1 MIKTNLTFTNL
12 NINQLSNLY
21 QTKVTAINAELESN
35 ASNEDGWLGWINF
48 PFAYQ
53 EDINFQKS
61 WKNMQTLALK
71 LQKEIQILIVIGI
84 GGSYLGARAG
94 IEMIQGLLKNNSP
107 VEIIYMGNTMSST
120 YVQQVLAYLKDKEF
134 AINVI
139 SKSGT
144 TTEPAIAFRLLKEL
158 LVSQKKDNNIVNS
171 RIIATTDKAKGVLH
185 DLAKTTGYETFVIP
199 DNIGG
204 RYSVLTPVGIF
215 PMMVAGINCED
226 IIKGAQLAA
235 KDCKSDNINVNHAY
249 LYAVARYHLYQ
260 VEKKAVEILVS
271 YELQMQ
277 MFCEWWKQLFG
288 ESEGK
293 DGKGLLPASVIFST
307 DLHSMGQFI
316 QEGSKIFFETV
327 IKIKKPNEDI
337 KIAAEKENKDQLNY
351 LTKYSLHQINN
362 IALQGTIEAHS
373 DKTLGKT
380 PNILLEWET
389 MDSKM
394 FGYASY
400 FFMKACA
407 ISAKL
412 LGVDPF
418 NQPGVEVYKKKMFTL
433 LGKK

>member
-1 MIKTNLTFTNL
+1 MIKTNLKFTNL
-12 NINQLSNLY
+12 DMKELSTLY
-21 QTKVTAINAELESN
+21 QEKVTAINAELESN
-35 ASNEDGWLGWINF
+35 AKNEDGWLGWIDF

-53 EDINFQKS
+53 KDITFQES
-61 WKNMQTLALK
+61 WKRMKTLALK
-71 LQKEIQILIVIGI
+71 LQKEIQVLVVIGI

-94 IEMIQGLLKNNSP
+94 IDMVQGLFNNTAP
-107 VEIIYMGNTMSST
+107 VKVIYMGNTMSST
-120 YVQQVLAYLKDKEF
+120 YVHQVLSYLKDKEF

-158 LVSQKKDNNIVNS
+158 LIKQKKNKNIVNN
-171 RIIATTDKAKGVLH
+171 RIIATTDKTRGVLH
-185 DLAKTTGYETFVIP
+185 DLAKEEGYESFVIP

-215 PMMVAGINCED
+215 PMMVAGINCEE
-226 IIKGAQLAA
+226 IIAGAQLAE
-235 KDCKSDNINVNHAY
+235 KECKSDKIDVNNAY
-249 LYAVARYHLYQ
+249 LYAVSRYHLH
-260 VEKKAVEILVS
+260 KTNNKAVEILVS

-277 MFCEWWKQLFG
+277 MLCEWWKQLFG

-293 DGKGLLPASVIFST
+293 DGKGLLPASVVFST

-316 QEGSKIFFETV
+316 QEGSKMFFETV

-337 KIAAEKENKDQLNY
+337 KIPLDKENNDQLNY
-351 LTKYSLHQINN
+351 LTKHSLHEINN

-373 DKTLGKT
+373 DEIVGKT
-380 PNILLEWET
+380 PNILLEWDT

-407 ISAKL
+407 VNAKL

>member
-1 MIKTNLTFTNL
+1 MIKTNLKFTNL
-12 NINQLSNLY
+12 NISELSTLY
-21 QTKVTAINAELESN
+21 QEKVTTINTELENN
-35 ASNEDGWLGWINF
+35 ANNEDGWLGWINF

-53 EDINFQKS
+53 NDITFQKT
-61 WKNMQTLALK
+61 WKRMKALSIK
-71 LQKEIQILIVIGI
+71 LQKEIEVLVIVGI

-94 IEMIQGLLKNNSP
+94 IDMVQGLFHNKSP
-107 VEIIYMGNTMSST
+107 VKIIYMGNTISST
-120 YVQQVLAYLKDKEF
+120 YVQQVLLYLKDKEF
-134 AINVI
+134 AINII

-158 LVSQKKDNNIVNS
+158 LIKQKKNNIIVNS

-185 DLAKTTGYETFVIP
+185 NFAKEEGYETFIIP

-215 PMMVAGINCED
+215 PMMVAGINCEE
-226 IIKGAQLAA
+226 IIAGAQLAA
-235 KDCKSDNINVNHAY
+235 KECKSDKIDINHAY
-249 LYAVARYHLYQ
+249 LYAVSRYHFY
-260 VEKKAVEILVS
+260 KTNNKAVEILVS

-327 IKIKKPNEDI
+327 IKIKKPNEDL
-337 KIAAEKENKDQLNY
+337 KITLDKENKDQLNY
-351 LTKYSLHQINN
+351 LTKYSLHEINN

-373 DKTLGKT
+373 DKIVGKT
-380 PNILLEWET
+380 PNILLEWDT
-389 MDSKM
+389 MDDKM

-407 ISAKL
+407 VSAKL

-418 NQPGVEVYKKKMFTL
+418 NQPGVEIYKKKMFTL

>member
-1 MIKTNLTFTNL
+1 MIKTNLKFTNL
-12 NINQLSNLY
+12 NVKELASLY
-21 QTKVTAINAELESN
+21 QEKVTKINTELESN
-35 ASNEDGWLGWINF
+35 AKNEDGWLGWIDF

-53 EDINFQKS
+53 KNITFQES
-61 WKNMQTLALK
+61 WKRMKALALK
-71 LQKEIQILIVIGI
+71 LQKEIQVLVVIGI

-94 IEMIQGLLKNNSP
+94 IDMIQGLFNTTAP
-107 VEIIYMGNTMSST
+107 VKIIYMGNTMSST
-120 YVQQVLAYLKDKEF
+120 YVQQVLQYLKDKEF

-158 LVSQKKDNNIVNS
+158 LIKQKKNNIIVNS
-171 RIIATTDKAKGVLH
+171 RIIATTDKARGVLH
-185 DLAKTTGYETFVIP
+185 DLAKAEEYESFVIP

-215 PMMVAGINCED
+215 PMMVAGINCEE
-226 IIKGAQLAA
+226 IIAGAQLAA
-235 KDCKSDNINVNHAY
+235 KECKNEKIDVNHAY
-249 LYAVARYHLYQ
+249 LYAVARYHLHKTYN
-260 VEKKAVEILVS
+260 KAVEILVS

-277 MFCEWWKQLFG
+277 MLCEWWKQLFG

-316 QEGSKIFFETV
+316 QEGSKMFFETV
-327 IKIKKPNEDI
+327 IKIKKPNADI
-337 KIAAEKENKDQLNY
+337 KIPFEKNNNDQLNY
-351 LTKYSLHQINN
+351 LTKYSLHEINN
-362 IALQGTIEAHS
+362 VALQGTIEAHS
-373 DKTLGKT
+373 DEIVGKT

-389 MDSKM
+389 MDEKM

-412 LGVDPF
+412 LAVDPF

>member
-1 MIKTNLTFTNL
+1 MIKTNLNFTNL
-12 NINQLSNLY
+12 NVKELSTLY
-21 QTKVTAINAELESN
+21 QKKVTDINNELETN
-35 ASNEDGWLGWINF
+35 AKNEDGWLGWINF
-48 PFAYQ
+48 PFAY
-53 EDINFQKS
+53 EEEIIFQDS
-61 WKNMQTLALK
+61 WKRMKALALK
-71 LQKEIQILIVIGI
+71 LQKEIQVLVVVGI
-84 GGSYLGARAG
+84 GGSYLGARAA
-94 IEMIQGLLKNNSP
+94 IDMIQGLFNRTAP
-107 VEIIYMGNTMSST
+107 VKIIYMGNTMSST
-120 YVQQVLAYLKDKEF
+120 YVQQVLSYLKDKEF

-158 LVSQKKDNNIVNS
+158 LVKQKQNKTVVNS
-171 RIIATTDKAKGVLH
+171 RIIATTDKTRGVLH
-185 DLAKTTGYETFVIP
+185 DLAIEEGYESFIIP

-215 PMMVAGINCED
+215 PMMVAGINCEE
-226 IIKGAQLAA
+226 IIIGAQLAA
-235 KDCKSDNINVNHAY
+235 KACKSDKIDINQAY
-249 LYAVARYHLYQ
+249 LYAVTRYHLY
-260 VEKKAVEILVS
+260 KTNNKAVEILVS

-293 DGKGLLPASVIFST
+293 DGKGLLPTSVIFST

-327 IKIKKPNEDI
+327 IKIKRPNEDI
-337 KIAAEKENKDQLNY
+337 KIPIDKKNNDQLNY
-351 LTKYSLHQINN
+351 LAKYSLHDINN

-373 DKTLGKT
+373 DEIVGKT
-380 PNILLEWET
+380 PNILLEWDT

-400 FFMKACA
+400 FFLKACA
-407 ISAKL
+407 VSAKL
-412 LGVDPF
+412 LAVDPF

>member
-1 MIKTNLTFTNL
+1 MIKTNLNFTNL
-12 NINQLSNLY
+12 NVKELSTLY
-21 QTKVTAINAELESN
+21 QKKVTDINNELEAN
-35 ASNEDGWLGWINF
+35 AKNEDGWLGWINF
-48 PFAYQ
+48 PFAYE
-53 EDINFQKS
+53 EDIIFQDS
-61 WKNMQTLALK
+61 WKRMKALALK
-71 LQKEIQILIVIGI
+71 LQKEIQVLVVVGI
-84 GGSYLGARAG
+84 GGSYLGARAA
-94 IEMIQGLLKNNSP
+94 IDMIQGLFNSTAP
-107 VEIIYMGNTMSST
+107 VKIIYMGNTMSST
-120 YVQQVLAYLKDKEF
+120 YVRQVLSYLKDKEF

-158 LVSQKKDNNIVNS
+158 LVKQKQNKTVVNS
-171 RIIATTDKAKGVLH
+171 RIIATTDKTRGVLH
-185 DLAKTTGYETFVIP
+185 DLAIEEEYESFIIP

-215 PMMVAGINCED
+215 PMMVAGINCEE
-226 IIKGAQLAA
+226 IIAGAQLAA
-235 KDCKSDNINVNHAY
+235 KACKSDKIDINQAY
-249 LYAVARYHLYQ
+249 LYAVTRYHLY
-260 VEKKAVEILVS
+260 KTNNKAVEILVS

-293 DGKGLLPASVIFST
+293 DGKGLLPTSVIFST

-316 QEGSKIFFETV
+316 QEGSKMFFETV
-327 IKIKKPNEDI
+327 IKVKRPNEDI
-337 KIAAEKENKDQLNY
+337 NIPIDKKNNDQLNY
-351 LTKYSLHQINN
+351 LTKYSLHDINN

-373 DKTLGKT
+373 DEIVGKT
-380 PNILLEWET
+380 PNILLEWDT

-407 ISAKL
+407 VSAKL

>member
-1 MIKTNLTFTNL
+1 MIKTNLKFTNL
-12 NINQLSNLY
+12 NVKELATLY
-21 QTKVTAINAELESN
+21 QEKVTKFSNELEINAN
-35 ASNEDGWLGWINF
+35 NEDGWLGWINF
-48 PFAYQ
+48 PFAY
-53 EDINFQKS
+53 EKDIIFQDS
-61 WKNMQTLALK
+61 WKRMKALALK
-71 LQKEIQILIVIGI
+71 LQKEIEVLVVIGI

-94 IEMIQGLLKNNSP
+94 IDMIQGLFNNTAP
-107 VEIIYMGNTMSST
+107 VKIIYIGNTMSST
-120 YVQQVLAYLKDKEF
+120 YVQQVLSYLKDKEF

-158 LVSQKKDNNIVNS
+158 LIKQKKNNLIINS
-171 RIIATTDKAKGVLH
+171 RIIATTDKTKGVLH
-185 DLAKTTGYETFVIP
+185 DLAVKEGYETFIIP

-215 PMMVAGINCED
+215 PMMVAGIKCEE
-226 IIKGAQLAA
+226 IIAGAQLAA
-235 KDCKSDNINVNHAY
+235 KECKNDKIDINQAY
-249 LYAVARYHLYQ
+249 LYAVARYHLY
-260 VEKKAVEILVS
+260 KTNNKAVEILVS

-277 MFCEWWKQLFG
+277 MLCEWWKQLFG

-293 DGKGLLPASVIFST
+293 DGKGLLPTSVIFST

-327 IKIKKPNEDI
+327 IKIKKANEDV
-337 KIAAEKENKDQLNY
+337 KIPIDKNNNDQLNY
-351 LTKYSLHQINN
+351 LTKYSLHEINN

-373 DKTLGKT
+373 DQIVGKT
-380 PNILLEWET
+380 PNILLEWDA
-389 MDSKM
+389 MDGKM

-412 LGVDPF
+412 LEVDPF